1 MELDEIKKLNIYEK
15 LQLITNEV
23 GFVSKNLEVGYG
35 KSKYNAVGEADVLKA
50 VKEKETQYRVYSY
63 PISREIVETNNY
75 TTTSSN
81 GDEVKEKLQLF
92 MRLKVVYRFINID
105 KPTEFIEITSY
116 GDGIDSQDK
125 CPGKAMTYADKYAL
139 MKAYKIITG
148 EDPDQNASEPMNKT
162 IKVSEELQ
170 EELKK
175 LGGTLELVA
184 EAYKCSVYD
193 LNNKAVQQV
202 IDAKKKQLLMKEQQS
217 TVEV

>member
-23 GFVSKNLEVGYG
+23 GYVSKNLEVGYG

-105 KPTEFIEITSY
+105 NPTEYIEIVSY
-116 GDGIDSQDK
+116 GDGVDSQDK

-148 EDPDQNASEPMNKT
+148 EDPDQNASEPMAKT
-162 IKVSEELQ
+162 VKVSEKLQ
-170 EELKK
+170 EELKG

-184 EAYKCSVYD
+184 EAYKCSIYD
-193 LNNKAVQQV
+193 LNDKAVKNV
-202 IDAKKKQLLMKEQQS
+202 IEAKKKQLLKEQQ
-217 TVEV
+217 TDVEV

>member
-148 EDPDQNASEPMNKT
+148 EDPDQNVSEPMART
-162 IKVSEELQ
+162 IRVSEELQ

-175 LGGTLELVA
+175 LGGTLELIA
-184 EAYKCSVYD
+184 KAYKCSVYD
-193 LNNKAVQQV
+193 LNDKVVQQV
-202 IDAKKKQLLMKEQQS
+202 IDAKKKQLLMKEQQG